1 MIYILKDFEV
11 KSENTCGL
19 HSLRI
24 KGTKASEPEI
34 ALLRPE
40 GKTNDKK
47 ALGFSGE
54 RKVSF

>member
-1 MIYILKDFEV
+1 MIYLKDFEV

-19 HSLRI
+19 HCLRI

-34 ALLRPE
+34 ALLRPDS
-40 GKTNDKK
+40 KTNDKK

>member
-1 MIYILKDFEV
+1 MIYLKDSEV

-19 HSLRI
+19 HCLRI

-34 ALLRPE
+34 ALLRPDS
-40 GKTNDKK
+40 KTNDKK
-47 ALGFSGE
+47 ALEFSGE